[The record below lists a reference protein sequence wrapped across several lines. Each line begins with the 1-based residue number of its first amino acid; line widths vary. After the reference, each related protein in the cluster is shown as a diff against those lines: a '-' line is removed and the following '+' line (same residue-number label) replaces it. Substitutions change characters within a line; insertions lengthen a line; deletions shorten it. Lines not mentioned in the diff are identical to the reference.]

1 MVARTLTL
9 CCPPPVL
16 TCWRIKIDLSLLS
29 DWWHDTRPQVSD
41 LHGRYTSHLPLSLQ
55 TGTIGATPPSTVT
68 HSQLC
73 LSVCPVTLLSC
84 RLTSL
89 QPVKP
94 SWPYSTQK
102 SLYIR
107 RHYALLPWR
116 TNSGMNPQVIPV
128 RHSQQSV
135 TPSTS
140 SVSTA
145 QHTLCKVGLAS
156 SYPARSRYARQLLGL
171 SSPTDAPLA
180 ICADTS

>member
-1 MVARTLTL
+1 M
-9 CCPPPVL
+9 
-16 TCWRIKIDLSLLS
+16 SLLS

-41 LHGRYTSHLPLSLQ
+41 LHGRYTSHLPPSLQ
-55 TGTIGATPPSTVT
+55 TRTIGATPPSTVT

-73 LSVCPVTLLSC
+73 LSACPVTLLSC

-94 SWPYSTQK
+94 SWPYSTQQPHLHK
-102 SLYIR
+102 V
-107 RHYALLPWR
+107 ALSAIAVAYQQRYESTGNTGTPL
-116 TNSGMNPQVIPV
+116 TTV
-128 RHSQQSV
+128 RS
-135 TPSTS
+135 PSTS

-171 SSPTDAPLA
+171 SSPTDAPLV
-180 ICADTS
+180 IRADATQLQYQQQRQQEKSGLR